1 MVGNGD
7 DDLGFLSPKPTKTG
21 DLGRFLRQEM
31 LTTLRCQDNL
41 TVVQENQDDI
51 TTAVADRD
59 PAKGLAAVR
68 ALRTLAD
75 RLEDVQVANARQQG
89 WSWQA
94 IADVLQVSRQAV
106 HQKHFRGE

>member
-1 MVGNGD
+1 
-7 DDLGFLSPKPTKTG
+7 
-21 DLGRFLRQEM
+21 M
-31 LTTLRCQDNL
+31 LTNARCQDNL
-41 TVVQENQDDI
+41 TIVQENQEDI

-59 PAKGLAAVR
+59 PATGLAAVR